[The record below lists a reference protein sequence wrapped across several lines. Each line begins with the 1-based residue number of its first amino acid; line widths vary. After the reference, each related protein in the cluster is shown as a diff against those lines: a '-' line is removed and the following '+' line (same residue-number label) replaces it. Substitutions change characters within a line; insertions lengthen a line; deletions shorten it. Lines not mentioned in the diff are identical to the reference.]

1 MLGGGPVGC
10 ELAQAFARLG
20 SAVTLVE
27 QGPRLLSREEPRASA
42 LVAERLRREGITVR
56 VETAAVEVRLDGR
69 VRRLTTQGPDGA
81 RDVEV
86 EELLV
91 AAGRRAAT
99 EALCLEAAGVATEE
113 SGAICVDDRL
123 RTSAQGVY
131 AAGDVTGQM
140 AFTHVAAQHAR
151 IAVPNAVFGACSTV
165 SYRAVPRV
173 TFTDP
178 EVASVGMTESQAR
191 ERWGRRATVVDYAY
205 RDLDRAI
212 TASEREGFAMLVG
225 DARGRLAGATVAA
238 PAAGE
243 SIAELA
249 AWIRQRGKVADVSR
263 TVHAYP
269 TMSEGP
275 ARAADDYL
283 RRRLARPPVQ
293 TAARAVLAARR
304 LLAPH

>member
-1 MLGGGPVGC
+1 
-10 ELAQAFARLG
+10 
-20 SAVTLVE
+20 
-27 QGPRLLSREEPRASA
+27 
-42 LVAERLRREGITVR
+42 VR
-56 VETAAVEVRLDGR
+56 VETAAVEVRLDGG
-69 VRRLTTQGPDGA
+69 VRRLTTHGGA
-81 RDVEV
+81 SDVEMDK
-86 EELLV
+86 LLV
-91 AAGRRAAT
+91 AVGRRAAT
-99 EALCLEAAGVATEE
+99 KALCLEVAGVATEE
-113 SGAICVDDRL
+113 SGVVGVDDRL
-123 RTSAQGVY
+123 RTSAEGVY
-131 AAGDVTGQM
+131 AAGDVTGQV

-151 IAVPNAVFGACSTV
+151 IAVPNAVFGARSTV

-191 ERWGRRATVVDYAY
+191 ERWGRRAIVVDYAY

-225 DARGRLAGATVAA
+225 DARGRLVGAVAA